1 VLFLFDAIFFSATFR
16 VGRIKVEYSMTDH
29 LDELVH
35 EILSELAVQFPV
47 CLSSDEFH
55 FFPQFKSDHDNGGE
69 WEDFSDT
76 GIQRFQARVSRWCR
90 RLDQLRSAQPDSNT
104 DLDVDLLM
112 RVLTTLDEQL
122 RLVCPHK
129 TQPTF
134 YLTIISIGLAES
146 LDQSC
151 DAFGRRIQTLP
162 SFIKAA
168 AENLEQVPAVYTDL
182 ALDMIPQLRTWLTL
196 LPMTDAEQRAIM
208 EGLDHYQDRLTK
220 IDPTVGFRLPHDVYA
235 RIADFHMGTQM
246 GLEEIA
252 WHLDREIEAAAN
264 QLADSAARI
273 ASGKTW
279 QTVFQELAAP
289 VATHNDVVALYQSG
303 IDQLKRHCLEQGFTD
318 EHVIADCGVEIQTIP
333 QHLRPIR
340 ANAAYS
346 MPPGHPPKGGIF
358 YILPRNRQA
367 VPKDLLLLAAH
378 ETFPGHHLLDTHRW
392 RLRQPLR
399 RHLEFPLFYEGW
411 ASFSE
416 EILFDTG
423 FFSGPVDQLLMAKRR
438 FWRAQRGRADLR
450 IHTGQWRLEEAAV
463 ELSTAGL
470 ADYQRALAMVQR
482 YALKPG
488 YQLSYAIGR
497 GKFRQLYNAFAGRG
511 GTPGQFVRQV
521 LSHGEIGF
529 DHLAERLLY

>member
-1 VLFLFDAIFFSATFR
+1 
-16 VGRIKVEYSMTDH
+16 MTDQAAGRNASSR
-29 LDELVH
+29 LDELAH

-55 FFPQFKSDHDNGGE
+55 FFPQFKTDHHNGGE

-76 GIQRFQARVSRWCR
+76 GVQRLQARISQWCR
-90 RLDQLRSAQPDSNT
+90 RLEQLRPAQPASSVA
-104 DLDVDLLM
+104 LDVDLLL

-122 RLVCPHK
+122 SLVRPHK

-146 LDQSC
+146 LDASYG
-151 DAFGRRIQTLP
+151 AFGRRIQSLP
-162 SFIKAA
+162 AFIKAA
-168 AENLEQVPAVYTDL
+168 AENLEQVPAVCRDL
-182 ALDMIPQLRTWLTL
+182 ALDMIPRLRAWLIW
-196 LPMTDAEQRAIM
+196 LPMTAAEQQAIM
-208 EGLDHYQDRLTK
+208 EGLDHYRDHLTK
-220 IDPTVGFRLPHDVYA
+220 IEPADGFRLPQDVYA

-252 WHLDREIEAAAN
+252 WHLDREIETAAN

-279 QTVFQELAAP
+279 QTVFHELPAP
-289 VATHNDVVALYQSG
+289 VAAQNDVAALYESG

-318 EHVIADCGVEIQTIP
+318 DDVIADCGVEIQTIP
-333 QHLRPIR
+333 EHLRPIR

-358 YILPRNRQA
+358 YILPLNRQA
-367 VPKDLLLLAAH
+367 VPKDLMLLAAH

-392 RLRQPLR
+392 RLQQPLR

-411 ASFSE
+411 ASFGE

-423 FFSGPVDQLLMAKRR
+423 FFSGPVDRLLMAKRR

-450 IHTGQWRLEEAAV
+450 IHTGQWSLEEAAL
-463 ELSTAGL
+463 ELSAAGL
-470 ADYQRALAMVQR
+470 ADHPQALAMVRR

-488 YQLSYAIGR
+488 YQLAYAIGR
-497 GKFRQLYNAFAGRG
+497 RKFRQLYTAFTGRG

-521 LSHGEIGF
+521 LSRGELGF
-529 DHLAERLLY
+529 DHLAERLLF

>member
-1 VLFLFDAIFFSATFR
+1 
-16 VGRIKVEYSMTDH
+16 MTDQPAGLNASSH
-29 LDELVH
+29 LDELAH
-35 EILSELAVQFPV
+35 EILSELAAQFPV

-55 FFPQFKSDHDNGGE
+55 FFPQFKSDHDNGVE

-76 GIQRFQARVSRWCR
+76 GVQKFQARVSRWCR
-90 RLDQLRSAQPDSNT
+90 RLDQLRPAQPASSV

-122 RLVCPHK
+122 SLVCPHK

-146 LDQSC
+146 LDASY
-151 DAFGRRIQTLP
+151 DAFGRRIRTLP
-162 SFIKAA
+162 AFIRAA
-168 AENLEQVPAVYTDL
+168 VENLEQVPAVFRDL
-182 ALDMIPQLRTWLTL
+182 ALDMIPQLRTWLML
-196 LPMTDAEQRAIM
+196 LPMTDAEQQAIM
-208 EGLDHYQDRLTK
+208 EGLDHYQDHLTK

-246 GLEEIA
+246 GIEEIA

-264 QLADSAARI
+264 QLAGSAGRI

-279 QTVFQELAAP
+279 QTVFNELAAP
-289 VATHNDVVALYQSG
+289 VAAHNDMAALYQGG

-318 EHVIADCGVEIQTIP
+318 DHVIADCGVEIQTIP
-333 QHLRPIR
+333 EHLRPIR

-358 YILPRNRQA
+358 YILPLNRQA
-367 VPKDLLLLAAH
+367 VPKDMMLLAAH

-411 ASFSE
+411 ASFGE
-416 EILFDTG
+416 ELLFDTG
-423 FFSGPVDQLLMAKRR
+423 FFSGPADRLLMAKRR

-450 IHTGQWRLEEAAV
+450 IHTGQCGLEEAAV
-463 ELSTAGL
+463 ELSATGL
-470 ADYQRALAMVQR
+470 ADYHQALAMVQR

-488 YQLSYAIGR
+488 YQLAYTIGR
-497 GKFRQLYNAFAGRG
+497 GKFRQLYTVFTGRG